1 MIDQSM
7 PTICS
12 HTTRSRDIGPSRS
25 TSFRHLGEDLH
36 CAGSEAKR
44 PLAVVYRNILEL
56 TPYERNAR
64 THSKQQIRKIAE
76 SIRAFGFTNPVLIDS
91 SSTIVAGHGRVQAAK
106 LLGMV
111 EVPTILL
118 ESLTK
123 AQIQA
128 YIIADNRLAED
139 AGWDEGILK
148 IELQNLILE
157 NQVDISL
164 TGFEIGEVD
173 FIVNGAAVEDDPAD
187 ELPQEPA
194 EIITQPGDLWL
205 LGEHR
210 LLCGDARNENCFAE
224 LMQDRRAGVVFTD
237 PPYNVVI
244 DGHVGG
250 NGKTHHAKFAM
261 ASGEMSVAEFTA
273 FLEASLGQL
282 AKWSKS
288 GSVHFVAM
296 DWRHMSELLAA
307 GGRVYDSLLNLCVWA
322 KNNGGMGSFYR
333 SKFELFFVFK
343 SGKAPH
349 QNNVQLGKY
358 GRYRTNV
365 WNYPGANSLSRSGSE
380 GNLLAM
386 HPTVKPVALIADAL
400 LDCSAP
406 GDIVL
411 DSFLGA
417 GSTLLAA
424 QRIGRICYGM
434 EIEPRYV
441 DLAIRRWQ
449 AHTGG
454 QAIHS
459 LTGETFSRVEKL
471 EMSHA

>member
-1 MIDQSM
+1 MRDQIDNNDIAPSTQERGPGFQHLTHSDSEH
-7 PTICS
+7 PTDVRQLRV
-12 HTTRSRDIGPSRS
+12 TYRSIS
-25 TSFRHLGEDLH
+25 L
-36 CAGSEAKR
+36 
-44 PLAVVYRNILEL
+44 L

-64 THSKQQIRKIAE
+64 THSKAQIRKIAE
-76 SIRAFGFTNPVLIDS
+76 SIREFGYTSPVLIDS
-91 SSTIVAGHGRVQAAK
+91 KLMIIAGAGRVQAAK

-111 EVPTILL
+111 EVPTIQL
-118 ESLTK
+118 ERLTK

-128 YIIADNRLAED
+128 YVIADNKIALD
-139 AGWDEGILK
+139 SGWNEEILK
-148 IELQNLILE
+148 IELQNLILD
-157 NQVDISL
+157 NQIDISL
-164 TGFEIGEVD
+164 TGFEVGEID
-173 FIVNGAAVEDDPAD
+173 FLIHGESSEIDSAD
-187 ELPQEPA
+187 EIPEEAA

-210 LLCGDARNENCFAE
+210 LFCGDARSEICFAQ
-224 LMQDRRAGVVFTD
+224 LMQDRRAGVVFAD

-250 NGKTHHAKFAM
+250 NGKTHHPEFAM

-282 AKWSKS
+282 ARWSKS

-454 QAIHS
+454 QAIHA